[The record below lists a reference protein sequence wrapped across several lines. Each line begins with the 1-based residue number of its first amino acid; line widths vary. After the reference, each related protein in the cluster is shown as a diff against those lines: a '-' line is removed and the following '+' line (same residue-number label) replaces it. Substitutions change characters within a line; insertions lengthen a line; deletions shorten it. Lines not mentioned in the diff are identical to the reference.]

1 MAKNVDEMSSEEIK
15 HAVKDAYDNLAN
27 KTESEDDN
35 PQTVQSSCCGS
46 SSKASSAKESETKS
60 KE

>member
-1 MAKNVDEMSSEEIK
+1 MEKKVGELSSEEIK
-15 HAVKDAYDNLAN
+15 DAVRDAYENLAS

-46 SSKASSAKESETKS
+46 SSKPSSTNESETK
-60 KE
+60 